1 MSSESMANFVTHI
14 SDLTKIIG
22 EAIEGYSNYGH
33 LVYWVCHDHGQILTL
48 SREENGK
55 ITASI
60 ADTAHPKIYE
70 IMGYCVYHRI
80 EIDQDWT
87 GYLKEKGEKK

>member
-1 MSSESMANFVTHI
+1 MSSENILDFVTHV
-14 SDLTKIIG
+14 SELTKIIG
-22 EAIEGYSNYGH
+22 EAVETCAEEGRS
-33 LVYWVCHDHGQILTL
+33 VYWASHEYGYFFSLHFT
-48 SREENGK
+48 ENGK

-60 ADTAHPKIYE
+60 ADTAHPKVYE

-80 EIDQDWT
+80 EIDGDWT